1 MAELTPYELL
11 GGEAVVRRLV
21 DRFYDYMEQDP
32 RAKHLRDM
40 HPADL
45 TGSRDKLFM
54 FLSGWLGGP
63 DLFVQQFG
71 HPMLRA
77 RHLPFTVDEEAR
89 DQWIMCMLQAMEEIP
104 MDDTLREHL
113 EVSFWKTADFMRNR

>member
-11 GGEAVVRRLV
+11 GGEAVVRQLV
-21 DRFYDYMEQDP
+21 DRFYDHMETDP
-32 RAKHLRDM
+32 RVKPLRDM
-40 HPADL
+40 HPEDL
-45 TGSRDKLFM
+45 TSSREKLFM

-63 DLFVQQFG
+63 DLFIQKFG

-77 RHLPFTVDEEAR
+77 RHMPFPVDEEAR
-89 DQWIMCMLQAMEEIP
+89 DQWILCMLQAMAEVP
-104 MDDTLREHL
+104 MDDALREHL